1 MGARAHWVVDHR
13 TVAFGELQANAHG
26 LDDQQN
32 IGKENRGVHAE
43 PFHRS
48 DRHLGGQIWTFTESE
63 ERHLLAE
70 RTVLG
75 HVTPGL
81 AHQPHGRVRRG
92 FATAG
97 LQENR
102 LLHRETSYHN
112 SWLMAY
118 SLWLMAYSLW
128 QKLYAIE
135 RPQ

>member
-13 TVAFGELQANAHG
+13 TVAFGELQADAHG

-48 DRHLGGQIWTFTESE
+48 DRHLGGQIRTFTESE

-70 RTVLG
+70 RTVLR

-81 AHQPHGRVRRG
+81 AHQPHWRIWCG
-92 FATAG
+92 FAAAG
-97 LQENR
+97 SQENR
-102 LLHRETSYHN
+102 LLHRETSYHSKCSTVSG
-112 SWLMAY
+112 SWLIACN
-118 SLWLMAYSLW
+118 
-128 QKLYAIE
+128 
-135 RPQ
+135 